1 MKTTKKESRTW
12 KEESRCWKASSME
25 PAGTSPGGF
34 PFYQQMKKPKSSA
47 NTMLAV
53 PISVWLRSM
62 GVPRPP
68 YVTYAVLIREK
79 TSSQYLYKGAKT
91 SACPIQAPTVYYRS
105 GLMQGGRFLLNA
117 GNPCAIPGTGIA
129 CRITGSKYNFRE
141 NIPGCHGF
149 TALMAIRRFLTEPPV
164 LHRHPFSLSTGTAP
178 LHKSAPGSP

>member
-62 GVPRPP
+62 GFPRPP

-91 SACPIQAPTVYYRS
+91 SACPIQKSTAYYRS
-105 GLMQGGRFLLNA
+105 GVKQEDRSLSKT
-117 GNPCAIPGTGIA
+117 GNPCVIPGTGIA
-129 CRITGSKYNFRE
+129 YRIT
-141 NIPGCHGF
+141 
-149 TALMAIRRFLTEPPV
+149 M
-164 LHRHPFSLSTGTAP
+164 STY
-178 LHKSAPGSP
+178 S

>member
-1 MKTTKKESRTW
+1 MLESIIN
-12 KEESRCWKASSME
+12 
-25 PAGTSPGGF
+25 GTSGNKPGRIPILSADEKAEVIRKHDAG
-34 PFYQQMKKPKSSA
+34 SSY
-47 NTMLAV
+47 
-53 PISVWLRSM
+53 SVWLRSM
-62 GVPRPP
+62 GFPRPP